1 MPQIRTTATP
11 MFQETSSYNQ
21 LTISGG
27 TAMTPQIELTAM
39 AADAIGYIPETDLEQ
54 LSENIFRDAATGIL
68 YVQESEQVV
77 CLSVEAS

>member
-1 MPQIRTTATP
+1 
-11 MFQETSSYNQ
+11 
-21 LTISGG
+21 
-27 TAMTPQIELTAM
+27 MTPQIELTAM